1 MGLGPVHVELR
12 GVSKRFGA
20 TRAADAVDLSIARGT
35 VHALV
40 GENGAGKSTV
50 ARIISGVIPPDSGMV
65 LVDGEPVDFR
75 SPRQAF
81 EAGITMMAQELSLV
95 PERSVGENVFLGI
108 EPAVGG
114 FVARRRLRQRFDE
127 LLERSGVEVPFGVA
141 VGALTVG
148 EQQKV
153 EILRAVVRRA
163 RLIIM
168 DEPSARLS
176 HAERRSLYDLIA
188 SLRRDGT
195 TILFISHLLD
205 EVLDIADLIG
215 VMRDGAVVRTSPAGV
230 ETAASLVKAMI
241 GRELGGGF
249 PPKRVP
255 PRRHVKP
262 VLSVRGLCSHDGPAV
277 DLDVH
282 AGEIVGIA
290 GLVGS
295 GRTELVRLIYGADR
309 PGAGTVV
316 VGGAPLRH
324 RRPAAS
330 IRAGLGFIPE
340 SRKDQGLLLGRKLR
354 ENVSLPHLERLS
366 TVGFLQRSAERGLV
380 ARSLAAAGV
389 RGGGSETPVRL
400 LSGGNQQK
408 SLFARWLLPTLRVL
422 IADEPTRGVDV
433 GSKRAIYD
441 LLVEATSGGL
451 GVLVVSSELDELV
464 GLCHRVLVM
473 RHSRIVAELRHP
485 HLDED
490 TVLAHAFGE
499 APPAAGPVG

>member
-1 MGLGPVHVELR
+1 MDAGAVHVELR
-12 GVSKRFGA
+12 GVSKRFGT
-20 TRAADAVDLSIARGT
+20 TRAVDAVDLSVARGT

-40 GENGAGKSTV
+40 GENGAGKSTL
-50 ARIISGVIPPDSGMV
+50 AGIISGVISADSGTV
-65 LVDGEPVDFR
+65 LVDGEAVDFG

-108 EPAVGG
+108 EPAVAG
-114 FVARRRLRQRFDE
+114 FVDRRRLRERFDT
-127 LLERSGVEVPFGVA
+127 LLELSGVEVPFGVV
-141 VGALTVG
+141 VGALDVAD
-148 EQQKV
+148 QQKV

-163 RLIIM
+163 QFIIM

-176 HAERRSLYDLIA
+176 HAERRGLYELIA
-188 SLRRDGT
+188 SLRREGT
-195 TILFISHLLD
+195 TILFISHFLD
-205 EVLDIADLIG
+205 EVTDIADVIT
-215 VMRDGAVVRTSPAGV
+215 VMRDGAVVRTSPSGV
-230 ETAASLVKAMI
+230 ETAASLVEAMI
-241 GRELGGGF
+241 GRQLSGTF
-249 PPKRVP
+249 PPKRMP
-255 PRRHVKP
+255 ACSDAPP
-262 VLSVRGLCSHDGPAV
+262 VLSVRGLRSPDGPAT

-316 VGGAPLRH
+316 VDGAPLR
-324 RRPAAS
+324 RRRTS
-330 IRAGLGFIPE
+330 DGIRAGLGFIPE
-340 SRKDQGLLLGRKLR
+340 SRKDQGLLLGRRLR
-354 ENVSLPHLERLS
+354 ENVSLPHLRRLS
-366 TVGFLQRSAERGLV
+366 TAGFLRRSAERDMV
-380 ARSLAAAGV
+380 AWSLAAAGV

-408 SLFARWLLPTLRVL
+408 SLFARWLTPSLRVL

-441 LLVEATSGGL
+441 LLVEATADGL
-451 GVLVVSSELDELV
+451 GVLMVSSELDELV

-473 RHSRIVAELRHP
+473 RHRGIVAELHHP
-485 HLDED
+485 FLSED
-490 TVLAHAFGE
+490 AILAAAFGE
-499 APPAAGPVG
+499 VSPAAVPVG

>member
-1 MGLGPVHVELR
+1 
-12 GVSKRFGA
+12 
-20 TRAADAVDLSIARGT
+20 
-35 VHALV
+35 
-40 GENGAGKSTV
+40 
-50 ARIISGVIPPDSGMV
+50 MV

-230 ETAASLVKAMI
+230 ETAASLVEAMI

-249 PPKRVP
+249 PLKRVP

-262 VLSVRGLCSHDGPAV
+262 VLSVRGLRSHDGPAV

-309 PGAGTVV
+309 PAAGTVV
-316 VGGAPLRH
+316 VDGAPLRH

-330 IRAGLGFIPE
+330 IRAGLGLIPE

-366 TVGFLQRSAERGLV
+366 TVGFCSGPLSVGWWRGHLPL
-380 ARSLAAAGV
+380 RGCAAAGP
-389 RGGGSETPVRL
+389 RPPCACCRAGTSRRAFSPGGYCPRSGC
-400 LSGGNQQK
+400 LSRT
-408 SLFARWLLPTLRVL
+408 SRP
-422 IADEPTRGVDV
+422 GVDV

-441 LLVEATSGGL
+441 LLVEATSRGL
-451 GVLVVSSELDELV
+451 GVLWCRRNWTNWSACATACS
-464 GLCHRVLVM
+464 
-473 RHSRIVAELRHP
+473 
-485 HLDED
+485 
-490 TVLAHAFGE
+490 
-499 APPAAGPVG
+499 